1 MLHIAFVVP
10 GSLDQVSG
18 GYIYDRALVAALR
31 AAGHVVD
38 VVDVVGLPSR
48 SYARAVA
55 EHIVRGGWQPRGAG
69 ELSPVMY
76 DAVIQDELMHP
87 SAFLFNRPTAGALS
101 GKILLALVH
110 NLRSN
115 QPAER
120 LAAVKA
126 RVERRNLGS
135 VDGVVAV
142 CARSLADARALAG
155 REIPGV
161 VVKPGRDHVAPALD
175 APTVAARCHEPGPL
189 RILHAAAVR
198 RPKGLSRLLS
208 SLAIA
213 RGAGLDFVLDVVGSL
228 AAVRYVRAIHRQV
241 ARAGLEGRVRFHGE
255 RSGRELEALFRRAQ
269 LFALPSD
276 REAYSLAC
284 LEALGFGLP
293 ILATSAGGLAEMV
306 TSGREGLLLPSDD
319 TAAWADAL
327 RRLGEDR
334 GALGAWAAAAL
345 ARYQDH
351 GTWREAAAAVEG
363 FIGERL
369 VERLER
375 RGPVVAEAVVP

>member
-31 AAGHVVD
+31 AAGHM
-38 VVDVVGLPSR
+38 VDVVGLPAR
-48 SYARAVA
+48 SYAGAVA
-55 EHIVRGGWQPRGAG
+55 EHIVRGGWQTRGAR
-69 ELSPVMY
+69 EPSPAVY
-76 DAVIQDELMHP
+76 DAIIQDELMHP
-87 SAFLFNRPTAGALS
+87 SAFLFNRRMAGALP

-110 NLRSN
+110 NLRSD

-126 RVERRNLGS
+126 RVERRYLAS

-155 REIPGV
+155 REIPGAV
-161 VVKPGRDHVAPALD
+161 VNPGRDHVAPALD

-198 RPKGLSRLLS
+198 PPKGLSRLLAA
-208 SLAIA
+208 LAIA
-213 RGAGLDFVLDVVGSL
+213 RDGGLDFVLDVVGSL
-228 AAVRYVRAIHRQV
+228 AAVRYVRAIHRQIS
-241 ARAGLEGRVRFHGE
+241 RAGLEGRVRFHGE
-255 RSGRELEALFRRAQ
+255 RSGGELDALFRRAQ

-293 ILATSAGGLAEMV
+293 ILATSVGGLAEMV
-306 TSGREGLLLPSDD
+306 TSGREGLLLPPGD
-319 TAAWADAL
+319 TAAWAEAL
-327 RRLGEDR
+327 RGLGGDR
-334 GALGAWAAAAL
+334 GALEDWAAAAL
-345 ARYQDH
+345 ARYQAH
-351 GTWREAAAAVEG
+351 LTWREAAAAVEA
-363 FIGERL
+363 FI
-369 VERLER
+369 VERLKR
-375 RGPVVAEAVVP
+375 WAPAAGAVVVR